1 MMYLPIGRLKHKT
14 GRAFWVTDNAD
25 GIPILNWAK
34 PRTIQGDS
42 SQNPKKKK
50 SELLLNVE
58 DHIHRYKSAADWFSM
73 FDQDDSGYL
82 EPTELPELY
91 RAALRRKL
99 KKSELAEA
107 TREMDTDGSGH
118 INEHE
123 FEKWWRTH
131 SGELEMYRDLAFSVS
146 AGHEHLILVAPDA
159 ESKDKWVAGLE
170 AAMLQHR
177 SRQHHATAV
186 SLREAR

>member
-1 MMYLPIGRLKHKT
+1 
-14 GRAFWVTDNAD
+14 
-25 GIPILNWAK
+25 
-34 PRTIQGDS
+34 
-42 SQNPKKKK
+42 
-50 SELLLNVE
+50 
-58 DHIHRYKSAADWFSM
+58 M
-73 FDQDDSGYL
+73 FDHDDSGYL

-99 KKSELAEA
+99 KKSELAAA
-107 TREMDTDGSGH
+107 TREMDTDGSGR

-123 FEKWWRTH
+123 FEKWWKMN
-131 SGELEMYRDLAFSVS
+131 SGELEIYRDLAFSVS
-146 AGHEHLILVAPDA
+146 AGHEHLILVAPDT
-159 ESKDKWVAGLE
+159 KTKNKWVAGLE